1 MVECPICGREVEKLV
16 KAEIE
21 GSIIEV
27 CEDCAKKYGK
37 ILEEKSRKIKVIK
50 DKEIKEIEEV
60 DLIEDFFVAIKKR
73 REELGLSIKELAK
86 LVKEKESVIKRIEDG
101 KLEPDI
107 NLARKLEKILKIK
120 ILSKVERKRV
130 GKKKEIIPKLT
141 IGDVVEIK

>member
-1 MVECPICGREVEKLV
+1 LVECPICGREVEKLV